1 MKKIIAFL
9 LFLGLLFFLGTGL
22 EQGLKLGDR
31 NTLTGK
37 AGEAY
42 LKRTVNTPDPAASP
56 SRVEYGSETDIEENA
71 ANTVTSVVVGYRSF
85 DTLGEVTVLFLAAT
99 GVMALFFT
107 SGKKKRLALA
117 KPNFILSVSSGFLL
131 PLIILFGAY
140 VFTHGH
146 LTPGG
151 GFQGGTIIAASVLLL
166 YMAGNAYKAPS
177 TGLKILE
184 GLSGAGYLL
193 IGLAGLLLTGF
204 FLQNFL
210 PQGRMGALFSAGIIP
225 VVYILIGL
233 KVSAELSGIV
243 SDYMGED

>member
-1 MKKIIAFL
+1 MKKVIALL

-31 NTLTGK
+31 NTLAGK

-42 LKRTVNTPDPAASP
+42 LKRTVNSADPSASP
-56 SRVEYGSETDIEENA
+56 SQVEYGSETDIEENA
-71 ANTVTSVVVGYRSF
+71 ANTLTAVVVGYRSF

-99 GVMALFFT
+99 GVMALFFA

-151 GFQGGTIIAASVLLL
+151 GFQGGTIIAAAVLLL
-166 YMAGNAYKAPS
+166 YMAGNAYKAPA
-177 TGLKILE
+177 TGLKVLE
-184 GLSGAGYLL
+184 GFSGAGYLL

-204 FLQNFL
+204 FLNNFL
-210 PQGRMGALFSAGIIP
+210 PSGKMGALFSAGVIP

>member
-1 MKKIIAFL
+1 MKKVIALL
-9 LFLGLLFFLGTGL
+9 LFLGLLFFIGTGL
-22 EQGLKLGDR
+22 EQGLKLGEH
-31 NTLTGK
+31 NTLSGK
-37 AGEAY
+37 AGEIY
-42 LKRTVNTPDPAASP
+42 LKRTVNSEDPATTP
-56 SRVEYGSETDIEENA
+56 SRVGFGRETDIEENA
-71 ANTVTSVVVGYRSF
+71 ANTVTSIVVGYRSF

-99 GVMALFFT
+99 GVLALFFT
-107 SGKKKRLALA
+107 PGKRKRLALA

-151 GFQGGTIIAASVLLL
+151 GFQGGTIIAAAVLLL
-166 YMAGNAYKAPS
+166 YMAGNAYKAPAA
-177 TGLKILE
+177 GLKILE

-204 FLQNFL
+204 FLENFL
-210 PQGRMGALFSAGIIP
+210 PQGKMGALFSAGIIP
-225 VVYILIGL
+225 VVYLLIGL

-243 SDYMGED
+243 SDYMGEE

>member
-1 MKKIIAFL
+1 MKKVIALL
-9 LFLGLLFFLGTGL
+9 LFLGLLFFLGTGF
-22 EQGLKLGDR
+22 EQGLKLGEQ
-31 NTLTGK
+31 NTLSGK
-37 AGEAY
+37 AGEVF
-42 LKRTVNTPDPAASP
+42 LKRTVNSTDPAAAS
-56 SRVEYGSETDIEENA
+56 SRVEFGRDTDIEENA

-99 GVMALFFT
+99 GVLALFFT
-107 SGKKKRLALA
+107 PGKRKRLTLA

-151 GFQGGTIIAASVLLL
+151 GFQGGTIIGAAVLLL
-166 YMAGNAYKAPS
+166 YMAGNAYKAPAA
-177 TGLKILE
+177 GLKILE

-210 PQGRMGALFSAGIIP
+210 PQGKMGALFSAGIIP
-225 VVYILIGL
+225 VVYLLIGL

-243 SDYMGED
+243 SDYMGEE